1 MRLDLRGGTLVVHQV
16 GPMFAWVTSDTTFP
30 ADRATLVISV
40 DQVHFDQQVDL
51 PDGVQPGYQ
60 RIRLIP
66 VV

>member
-1 MRLDLRGGTLVVHQV
+1 MGLDLKGGTVVVHQV
-16 GPMFAWVTSDTTFP
+16 GPMFAWVTSDTPFP

-51 PDGVQPGYQ
+51 PDGVQPGYG